1 MIKRLFDV
9 VASGCGLL
17 LLSPVFVL
25 CALLVKFTSKGPV
38 FFRQERMGR
47 NGRPFQILK
56 FRSMVQEAPKL
67 GGALTAGHDPR
78 VTKVGAVLRK
88 LKLDELPQL
97 INVLKGEM
105 SFVGPR
111 PEVRKY
117 VEKYPQDYAELLKV
131 RPGITDI
138 ASLKY
143 RHETEILGTYAD
155 PERAYVEVILPDKIA
170 LGKEYIR
177 RSSLA
182 FDLKLMIMT
191 VLRMSE
197 AGPPQVADRSSS
209 TSV

>member
-9 VASGCGLL
+9 VVSGCGLL
-17 LLSPVFVL
+17 LLSPLFVL

-56 FRSMVQEAPKL
+56 FRSMVQEAPTL
-67 GGALTAGHDPR
+67 GGALTTGHDPR

-117 VEKYPQDYAELLKV
+117 VEKYPQDYAELLQV

-143 RHETEILGTYAD
+143 RHESEILGRYPD
-155 PERAYVEVILPDKIA
+155 PERAYVEVILPDKIS
-170 LGKEYIR
+170 LGREYIR

-197 AGPPQVADRSSS
+197 AGPPPVEDPSSPKGA
-209 TSV
+209 

>member
-170 LGKEYIR
+170 LGKEYIQ

>member
-170 LGKEYIR
+170 LGKEYIQ

-197 AGPPQVADRSSS
+197 AGPQPVEDRSSS